1 MGKKAKKDRERI
13 KGKVGGENKKG
24 RNRKEGI
31 ERKSKKGKG
40 RERKEKITYV
50 LHAVGYNKN
59 VYGYDGT
66 VRKNRNWRR
75 YT

>member
-24 RNRKEGI
+24 RNRKEGV

-40 RERKEKITYV
+40 REGKEGENDLRPTCSRIQ
-50 LHAVGYNKN
+50 
-59 VYGYDGT
+59 
-66 VRKNRNWRR
+66 
-75 YT
+75 